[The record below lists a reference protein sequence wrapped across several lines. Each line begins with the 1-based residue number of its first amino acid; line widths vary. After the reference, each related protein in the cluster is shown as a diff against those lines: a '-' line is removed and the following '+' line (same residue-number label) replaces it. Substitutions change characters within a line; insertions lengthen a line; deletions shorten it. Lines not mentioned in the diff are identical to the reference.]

1 MWLSLYKIYSSSEI
15 LLGVEVKTRLVG
27 QSLDLFSDFSNFR
40 LNQFPFLSTDFPHL
54 S

>member
-27 QSLDLFSDFSNFR
+27 QSQKLKCGKNLLKDTTEFKIASKLG
-40 LNQFPFLSTDFPHL
+40 TW
-54 S
+54 